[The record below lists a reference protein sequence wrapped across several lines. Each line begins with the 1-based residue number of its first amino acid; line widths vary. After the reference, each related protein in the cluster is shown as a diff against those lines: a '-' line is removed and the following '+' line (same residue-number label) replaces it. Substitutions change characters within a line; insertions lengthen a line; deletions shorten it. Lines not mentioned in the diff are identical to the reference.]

1 MISAPSDS
9 ALRLRGG
16 DVVLAV
22 DGRAPSSPSHLL
34 RILRSYETG
43 ETFKLDIMRNRKRET
58 VNARIGER
66 DEVAPAPSCAP
77 AHRCPSGTLV
87 YLRPTLEGTM
97 GILWTLIIG
106 LVVGAIAKFLMP
118 GKDPGGFIVTM
129 LLGVAGALLA
139 GFLGRALGW
148 YANPG
153 EGPGII
159 ASIIGAMLL
168 LLIYRLFVGRRG
180 TTVP

>member
-1 MISAPSDS
+1 
-9 ALRLRGG
+9 
-16 DVVLAV
+16 
-22 DGRAPSSPSHLL
+22 
-34 RILRSYETG
+34 
-43 ETFKLDIMRNRKRET
+43 
-58 VNARIGER
+58 
-66 DEVAPAPSCAP
+66 
-77 AHRCPSGTLV
+77 
-87 YLRPTLEGTM
+87 M

-106 LVVGAIAKFLMP
+106 LIVGAIAKFLMP

-129 LLGVAGALLA
+129 LIGVAGALLA

-159 ASIIGAMLL
+159 ASIIGALL
-168 LLIYRLFVGRRG
+168 LLLLYRLFVGRKG